1 MNTYNVVVTVSTT
14 VCIDAE
20 SPDDAIEKVSQ
31 ALNVTCSSPVPK
43 LQWTSSTIS

>member
-20 SPDDAIEKVSQ
+20 NPDDAIEKVYH
-31 ALNVTCSSPVPK
+31 VFDCH
-43 LQWTSSTIS
+43 

>member
-20 SPDDAIEKVSQ
+20 SPDDAIEKVSRLFY
-31 ALNVTCSSPVPK
+31 AKRPL
-43 LQWTSSTIS
+43 